1 METITNTVAEQE
13 QPRTVGIFI
22 DGANLFHGLREWNS
36 RIDFGDFREWLA
48 DGRKI
53 TVCDYFNAGDPDN
66 ENTQKF
72 FKYLGN
78 NGYKTYIR
86 SLPKMMKNKELQHK
100 EKQSGVDVY
109 LAVKAMLK
117 HENFDVF
124 IIVTGDYDF
133 LPLISE
139 MESLGKRVEVV
150 SFEKSMHP
158 IYNKFNPRFL
168 DPFVRFYGKDFRKDM
183 EGDKNETDE
192 D

>member
-1 METITNTVAEQE
+1 METDTNIE

-36 RIDFGDFREWLA
+36 RIDFGDFKDWLA
-48 DGRKI
+48 DGREI

-66 ENTQKF
+66 VNTQKF
-72 FKYLGN
+72 FKYLGA

-86 SLPKMMKNKELQHK
+86 SLPKMFKNNELQHK
-100 EKQSGVDVY
+100 EKHSGVDVY

-117 HENFDVF
+117 LDNFDIFV
-124 IIVTGDYDF
+124 IVTGDYDF

-139 MESLGKRVEVV
+139 MEGKGKRVEVV
-150 SFEKSMHP
+150 SFENSMHP

-168 DPFVRFYGKDFRKDM
+168 DPFIRFYGKDFVDKKDQ
-183 EGDKNETDE
+183 GGNEDATE
-192 D
+192 EN